1 VSETA
6 APALQIQRF
15 VGAPLRSYPPA
26 PEGVE
31 ARTSCVGRAVNSDLR
46 PNRVNVIFDDATQR
60 ITKIAC
66 Y

>member
-1 VSETA
+1 M
-6 APALQIQRF
+6 QRF
-15 VGAPLRSYPPA
+15 VGAPLQSYPPA
-26 PEGVE
+26 PEGIEV
-31 ARTSCVGRAVNSDLR
+31 RTSCVSCAVNSDLR

>member
-1 VSETA
+1 M
-6 APALQIQRF
+6 QRF

-46 PNRVNVIFDDATQR
+46 PSRVTVIFDDATQR